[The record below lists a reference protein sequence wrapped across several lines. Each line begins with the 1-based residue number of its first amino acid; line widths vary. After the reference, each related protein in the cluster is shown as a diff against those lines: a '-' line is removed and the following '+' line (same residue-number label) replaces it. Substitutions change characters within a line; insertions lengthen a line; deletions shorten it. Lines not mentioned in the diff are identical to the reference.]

1 MLKTNIFIFLLF
13 EKNEIKFGW
22 LYNNIQIKS
31 MTTAKFSFM
40 NMLADSLSNDGFICN
55 DPESIKWDVRGPKIV
70 AMLSKCFDEGC
81 DAVGVVE
88 CDHPFSILEKL
99 QREGR
104 PIYATIQRVRSKI
117 NVNNG
122 YNQLLERG
130 FPLDKKNKVR
140 VPVENP
146 LTTFMTEINNHD
158 DCSVIVS
165 LMNTDRGNAELV
177 PTLTENSSYVFDYC
191 NVIFWNPAIIDSSPA
206 YSELNPSSTRGY
218 KCFIGKGDGGF
229 IQRFDKNGVC
239 VLVLTAHLKSG
250 EGEKEEAERVTAL
263 RPLLSVLS
271 AVDNSV
277 VLMDSNSSQ
286 HYKEGIPYN
295 LDNVIEEGGFKKV
308 LSENCE
314 DPDDGLVCVKMRA
327 AVSDGKRGGQPPKF
341 GEFMFDRIDQ
351 ILVRSKMNATMLS
364 GDPHYPKI
372 YNGLLYKIRTTKLL
386 RERVSNWVL
395 DWHNV
400 FDHDGNFIASGDS
413 SLRLNNKNFEPV
425 WNKDKTILLKKMT
438 ADISSMWC
446 DNARHNAYVGFADYL
461 QNGPSDMVLYDIEGD
476 IIPKLIDDDGIC
488 HPEDTYDLSMYDIS
502 DYMLKDMF
510 SYMYPNA
517 SCPSDHPLLTAVVE
531 LVC

>member
-1 MLKTNIFIFLLF
+1 
-13 EKNEIKFGW
+13 
-22 LYNNIQIKS
+22 
-31 MTTAKFSFM
+31 MTTAKFSFV
-40 NMLADSLSNDGFICN
+40 NKLANSLSNDGFICN
-55 DPESIKWDVRGPKIV
+55 DPESIKWEVRGPKIV
-70 AMLSKCFDEGC
+70 AMLNKCFDDGC

-88 CDHPFSILEKL
+88 CDHPFSILEQL
-99 QREGR
+99 QKEGR
-104 PIYATIQRVRSKI
+104 VIHATIQRVRNKT

-122 YNQLLERG
+122 YNQFLERG

-140 VPVENP
+140 VPVANP
-146 LTTFMTEINNHD
+146 SITFMTEITD
-158 DCSVIVS
+158 DADRAAIVS

-177 PTLTENSSYVFDYC
+177 PELTEKSSYVFDYC
-191 NVIFWNPAIIDSSPA
+191 NVIFWNPALIDSSPA
-206 YSELNPSSTRGY
+206 YTELNPSSTRGY
-218 KCFIGKGDGGF
+218 KCFIGKGDSGF

-250 EGEKEEAERVTAL
+250 EGEKEEGERVAAL

-308 LSENCE
+308 VSEKCE
-314 DPDDGLVCVKMRA
+314 DPDDGLECFKMRA
-327 AVSDGKRGGQPPKF
+327 AVVKGKLGSQPAKV

-351 ILVRSKMNATMLS
+351 ILVRSKMNAKMLL
-364 GDPHYPKI
+364 GEPHYPKK
-372 YNGLLYKIRTTKLL
+372 YKGLLYKIRTTKLL

-395 DWHNV
+395 DWNNV
-400 FDHDGNFIASGDS
+400 FDENDNFILSGNK
-413 SLRLNNKNFEPV
+413 SLRSDNTNFEPV

-438 ADISSMWC
+438 ADVSSMWC
-446 DNARHNAYVGFADYL
+446 DNARHNLYVGFADYL
-461 QNGPSDMVLYDIEGD
+461 QNGRSDMVFYDVEGD
-476 IIPKLIDDDGIC
+476 IMPNLIDDDGNVV
-488 HPEDTYDLSMYDIS
+488 PDTHVDLSMYDIS

-510 SYMYPNA
+510 SYMYPNS

-531 LVC
+531 LIG

>member
-1 MLKTNIFIFLLF
+1 
-13 EKNEIKFGW
+13 
-22 LYNNIQIKS
+22 
-31 MTTAKFSFM
+31 MTTAKFSFL

-55 DPESIKWDVRGPKIV
+55 EPESIKWEVRGPKIV

-88 CDHPFSILEKL
+88 CDHPFSILEQL
-99 QREGR
+99 QSKGR
-104 PIYATIQRVRSKI
+104 PIYATIQRVRSNKT

-140 VPVENP
+140 LPVANH
-146 LTTFMTEINNHD
+146 LTTFMTEISD
-158 DCSVIVS
+158 DADRNAIVS
-165 LMNTDRGNAELV
+165 LMNSDRGNAELV
-177 PTLTENSSYVFDYC
+177 PTLNENSSYVFDYC
-191 NVIFWNPAIIDSSPA
+191 NVIFWNPALIDSSPA
-206 YSELNPSSTRGY
+206 YLELNPSSSRGY

-250 EGEKEEAERVTAL
+250 EGEKEEGERVTAL
-263 RPLLSVLS
+263 RHLLSVLS

-308 LSENCE
+308 MSEKCE
-314 DPDDGLVCVKMRA
+314 ETDNGEHDDDGLECFKMRA
-327 AVSDGKRGGQPPKF
+327 AVVKGKLGSQPAKI

-351 ILVRSKMNATMLS
+351 ILVKNKMKAKMLL

-372 YNGLLYKIRTTKLL
+372 YNRLLYKIRTTKIL

-400 FDHDGNFIASGDS
+400 FDENDNFILSGNT
-413 SLRLNNKNFEPV
+413 SLRSGNKNFEPV

-438 ADISSMWC
+438 ADVSSMWT
-446 DNARHNAYVGFADYL
+446 DNTKNNPYVGFADYL
-461 QNGPSDMVLYDIEGD
+461 QNGRSDMTLYDVEGD
-476 IIPKLIDDDGIC
+476 IMPDLIDDDDVVGL
-488 HPEDTYDLSMYDIS
+488 DTHVDLTMYDIS

-510 SYMYPNA
+510 SYMYPNS
-517 SCPSDHPLLTAVVE
+517 SCPSDHPLLTAVIHF
-531 LVC
+531 